1 MVQVKAKYDGRV
13 LIPAEPL
20 DVPAG
25 TELCLTIDDAARPAS
40 PDLPPLLPAIDPATD
55 KRRLGQQRG
64 AVLHMSD
71 DFNDHLGDDFWFG
84 KQASAPSSDGEAT

>member
-1 MVQVKAKYDGRV
+1 MVQVKAKYDGKV

-25 TELCLTIDDAARPAS
+25 TELRLTINDAEQSAS
-40 PDLPPLLPAIDPATD
+40 SDLPPLLPAINPATG

-71 DFNDHLGDDFWFG
+71 NFNDHLGDDFWIG
-84 KQASAPSSDGEAT
+84 KETSATTDEGAS